1 MTEREQEHFPDR
13 AKQEQEQWELIRLNE
28 VEGFIQKKANRFCM
42 GDPMLAEDLAQEGR
56 EAVIRRLREDP
67 VCPYSHLVLK
77 ARDAIYHYR
86 ACGSSV
92 DGKLHPVGRSKQYK
106 ILNFEDPI
114 TDDTLPLAEA
124 LADPRA
130 PHRPTEERACRNI
143 SFDDLRDFLSAE
155 ENQILTLR
163 LMGTSWLEVR
173 ETLGKSIKQIAHI
186 REVMTIKAHYI
197 ISDVL

>member
-1 MTEREQEHFPDR
+1 MMEREPEHFPDR
-13 AKQEQEQWELIRLNE
+13 ARQEQAQWALTRLNE
-28 VEGFIQKKANRFCM
+28 VEGFIQRKANRFSM

-56 EAVIRRLREDP
+56 EAVIRHLRENP

-86 ACGSSV
+86 VRGSSV
-92 DGKLHPVGRSKQYK
+92 DGKLHPVGRSQRYQ

-124 LADPRA
+124 LADPQA
-130 PHRPTEERACRNI
+130 PCRLTEERACRNI
-143 SFDDLRDFLSAE
+143 FFNDLRDFLSAE

-173 ETLGKSIKQIAHI
+173 ETLGKSISQIAHI
-186 REVMTIKAHYI
+186 REVMTIKTRYI
-197 ISDVL
+197 ISDVI